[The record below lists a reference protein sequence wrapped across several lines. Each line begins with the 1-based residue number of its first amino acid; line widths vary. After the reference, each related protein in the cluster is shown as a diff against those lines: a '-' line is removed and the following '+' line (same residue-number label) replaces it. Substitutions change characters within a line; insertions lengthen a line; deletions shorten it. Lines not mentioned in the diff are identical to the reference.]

1 MHVGQPSQTAI
12 ITAAARAAHLV
23 VDGEPFIFHD
33 TVAAALLG
41 EHAEQIIGFHRA
53 HGEHL
58 IMSGVRA
65 QVTARSRYTER
76 RLAELVRDGLEQ
88 YVVLGAGLDTF
99 AYRSDPAARVA
110 VFEVD
115 HPATQRWK
123 RELLAAAGI
132 PLPETLTFAPAD
144 LETADLGSGLAAAGF
159 DPSRPSLV
167 SWLGVS
173 MYLTA
178 EAVAA
183 ALAAV
188 GRFAPGTELIM
199 EYALPPA
206 LRDERG
212 AAYAEFALPAAAER
226 GEPWLTFFTPDD
238 LSALLERQGLETVE
252 HVRQADS
259 VEPALWRRSD
269 SLRPTDLCRLVRAT
283 VPHRPAAAPA
293 VTASGGS

>member
-1 MHVGQPSQTAI
+1 MREGQPSQTAI
-12 ITAAARAAHLV
+12 MAAAARAAHLV
-23 VDGEPFIFHD
+23 VDREPFIFHD

-53 HGEHL
+53 YGDHL
-58 IMSGVRA
+58 VLSGVRA
-65 QVTARSRYTER
+65 QVTARSHYTER
-76 RLAELVRDGLEQ
+76 RLAELARDGLEQ

-99 AYRSDPAARVA
+99 AYRADPAGRVA

-115 HPATQRWK
+115 HPATQQWK

-132 PLPETLTFAPAD
+132 PLPEALTFAPAD
-144 LETADLGSGLAAAGF
+144 LETGDLGSDLAAAGF

-173 MYLTA
+173 MYLTP
-178 EAVAA
+178 EAIAA
-183 ALAAV
+183 TLAAV
-188 GRFAPGTELIM
+188 GGFAPGTELVM

-206 LRDERG
+206 LRDERS
-212 AAYAEFALPAAAER
+212 AAFAEFALPAAAER
-226 GEPWLTFFTPDD
+226 GEPWLTFFTPGD
-238 LSALLERQGLETVE
+238 LSALLERQGLEAVE

-269 SLRPTDLCRLVRAT
+269 SLGPTDLCRLARAT
-283 VPHRPAAAPA
+283 VPHRPAAATTGRP
-293 VTASGGS
+293 GGS